1 MSLLHGFTSYLRSV
15 VYSDTTGSALS
26 LHSGHDRIKGKKKRK
41 KEEAETRGCVVGV
54 SYITTTAALVK
65 TITVALVTTM
75 FLSIQRRLESLF
87 FLGLGLGFFKI
98 WFSLNLEV
106 V

>member
-1 MSLLHGFTSYLRSV
+1 MNILQ
-15 VYSDTTGSALS
+15 
-26 LHSGHDRIKGKKKRK
+26 DRIKGKKKRK

-98 WFSLNLEV
+98 WFSVNREV